1 MYRAIRRDP
10 RAATITTHELALWRR
25 TLRARRRS
33 RAFRGGVQRINYL
46 AKELEIGAD
55 TGIDKNEDHTNEKG
69 DNQVLQSA
77 SSFIAGPVISACTE
91 KRRVSRTAARH
102 RIARATA
109 RLRFLGPAIETSG
122 RQAPTVNCFFEDAGD
137 LLRESAMFGSSA
149 ATQRFLQMI
158 RNVCTDKNPFS
169 ISHLSSPSL
178 VRRDYPAIA
187 EQVCKPNSVLR

>member
-25 TLRARRRS
+25 TLRRARRS
-33 RAFRGGVQRINYL
+33 WAIRGGVQRVNYL
-46 AKELEIGAD
+46 TKELEIRAD
-55 TGIDKNEDHTNEKG
+55 TGIDQNEDQTNEEG

-77 SSFIAGPVISACTE
+77 SSFIAGPVVAAATE

-102 RIARATA
+102 RIARAAA
-109 RLRFLGPAIETSG
+109 RLRFLRPSIETSG
-122 RQAPTVNCFFEDAGD
+122 RQATTMNSFFEDAGN

-149 ATQRFLQMI
+149 AAQRFLQVI

-178 VRRDYPAIA
+178 GSSGLP
-187 EQVCKPNSVLR
+187 CNSGTGL